1 MTTTEAELLDAL
13 KNFTEGRDISY
24 TQALVV
30 AREAVRKAEAS
41 SAPRRQITSRAALRV
56 DDLTQPGRSY

>member
-24 TQALVV
+24 VQALVV

-41 SAPRRQITSRAALRV
+41 TAPRRITGKQAHLV
-56 DDLTQPGRSY
+56 DDVARKS

>member
-30 AREAVRKAEAS
+30 ARAAVAKAEA
-41 SAPRRQITSRAALRV
+41 AQRKRTIIGRKAILV
-56 DDLTQPGRSY
+56 DDMTQPGRSY